1 MKGIS
6 YLILSILLLGGYI
19 ASKNELDKMLH
30 SREFEQD
37 VRYLPSAE
45 AAKIIAAGFD
55 EALADFYWI
64 SALNYFGTEFSKMGK
79 VKKSNFI
86 YLKPYT
92 QLISSLD
99 PFFTF
104 FYDWGATAFI
114 YNGLPIIRER
124 LIEAIRIANQGI
136 RKLNEIER
144 YDASLIQKGAF
155 NYALDAQTFA
165 PSIPYFILLARAI
178 PEHRDMLLVGSAYA
192 KHAGQEHLSN
202 QLREEFLGYQVFE
215 SKTKEQLSYALK
227 TVLSSA
233 FTQQALNFAKAIRVE
248 MEKDEVLKKVVEQK
262 LKENPRVHAAYES
275 SKSKQT
281 PIDIKLKIFQKID
294 ISRNWLPP
302 EMHLLFSVY

>member
-1 MKGIS
+1 MKAVS

-19 ASKNELDKMLH
+19 ASKNELDTMLH

-45 AAKIIAAGFD
+45 AARFIAAGFD

-64 SALNYFGTEFSKMGK
+64 SSLNYFGTEFSKMGK
-79 VKKSNFI
+79 EKKSNYA

-114 YNGLPIIRER
+114 YNGLPIVRER
-124 LIEAIRIANQGI
+124 LIEAIRISNRGI
-136 RKLNEIER
+136 QKLNEIER
-144 YDASLIQKGAF
+144 YDGSLIQKGAF
-155 NYALDAQTFA
+155 NYALDAQVYA
-165 PSIPYFILLARAI
+165 PSVAYFTLLARAI
-178 PEHRDMLLVGSAYA
+178 PERRDMLLVGSAYA
-192 KHAGQEHLSN
+192 KHSGQEHLSN
-202 QLREEFLGYQVFE
+202 QLREEFLGYQIFE

-233 FTQQALNFAKAIRVE
+233 FTQQALNFAKAIRIE
-248 MEKDEVLKKVVEQK
+248 MEKDEVLKKVVERK
-262 LKENPRVHAAYES
+262 LKENPRIHAAYEN
-275 SKSKQT
+275 SKSNQA
-281 PIDIKLKIFQKID
+281 PIDVKLKIFQKID
-294 ISRNWLPP
+294 LSKNWLPP
-302 EMHLLFSVY
+302 EMHLLFAVY